1 VMLVDGELYP
11 LHLAIATDWKVHYFS
26 AQMAASAVYRDREA
40 RFLADPQRAL
50 GERAWAALQRVAQS
64 LFLKYAGIDF
74 AIDANGRVVV
84 FETNAT
90 MAVRYP
96 PQEPIWD
103 YRRPA
108 VDAVLGAVREMLVR
122 YSSI

>member
-1 VMLVDGELYP
+1 
-11 LHLAIATDWKVHYFS
+11 
-26 AQMAASAVYRDREA
+26 
-40 RFLADPQRAL
+40 
-50 GERAWAALQRVAQS
+50 
-64 LFLKYAGIDF
+64 
-74 AIDANGRVVV
+74 
-84 FETNAT
+84 